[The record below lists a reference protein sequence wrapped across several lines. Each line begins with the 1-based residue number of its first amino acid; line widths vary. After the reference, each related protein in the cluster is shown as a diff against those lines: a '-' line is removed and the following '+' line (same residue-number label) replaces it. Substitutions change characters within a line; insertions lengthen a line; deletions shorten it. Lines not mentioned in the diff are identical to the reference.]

1 MKNEIKGYLSKSN
14 LKNFNSFYK
23 DYHKVYSKRNLT
35 LFSKSQKPY
44 YFYEKKNIL
53 PLTTM
58 SGGIKYSSLKDMNK
72 MNNKKNDFNLKFKLK
87 QKLKHLL
94 KPPANLRNSSRN
106 LKLGFNCSNT
116 FTLEGDN
123 TTNCFMNFV
132 NDYEKDFFSDSAYL
146 NLQYNENEIYKGEEY
161 YDNYIKEK
169 INYLKSNKIHSKIKH
184 FEKNFCYGKY
194 KKEINLTFN
203 SLQITFKNMSMPNEG
218 EDKSFYID
226 FPFELLP
233 IFYYKGIDAF
243 IKFLSRIIIIEN
255 HFENVVFEEDKI
267 IEEFNKLKDY
277 KTDKEEEINDSDNS
291 LNLDINNRKS
301 NEKDDKIIDL
311 MPHNLNKNSSY
322 LKFNNFIFFWITNAK
337 TYIVTV
343 KLPCIHLNI
352 LENNI
357 KINHYINYELLFYL
371 YKKKF
376 VNWEFYIIKY
386 LSSYSKFRN
395 IFQQISF
402 HSKINNKTFF
412 LKEPKQKIN
421 TFSQEILINI
431 YIDQFNN
438 NSLLIFKSFYINA
451 LITDVFYNL
460 EKKYH
465 IHFNFFHYI
474 KLYEI
479 AKYSSKLFFLI
490 KFLTIN
496 KEFNTLN
503 FNYEEFDKFNIKTW
517 MSNIHKYSK
526 KSLILSDLNEELYTE
541 FDIFPKN
548 IQVEFVRPKYSLLKF
563 ENNKE
568 VMKTLEIGKDLEKE
582 LVDSIVDSGS
592 ESWTKFLNECLQKLN
607 EPVPILPAI
616 HHKKTFKKKESK
628 KLKNISVGSNK
639 EIRKRFSKLFK

>member
-1 MKNEIKGYLSKSN
+1 MKNEIKGYLTKSN
-14 LKNFNSFYK
+14 LKNINTFYK

-35 LFSKSQKPY
+35 IFNKSQKPY
-44 YFYEKKNIL
+44 YFYEKKNIV
-53 PLTTM
+53 PLATI
-58 SGGIKYSSLKDMNK
+58 SGGIKYNSLKDMNK
-72 MNNKKNDFNLKFKLK
+72 INNKKDFNLKFKLK
-87 QKLKHLL
+87 QKLKQLL
-94 KPPANLRNSSRN
+94 KSPTNLRNPSRN
-106 LKLGFNCSNT
+106 LKSFFNCSNT
-116 FTLEGDN
+116 NTLEGEN
-123 TTNCFMNFV
+123 TNTNCLMNFV

-146 NLQYNENEIYKGEEY
+146 NLQYNENEIFKGEEY
-161 YDNYIKEK
+161 YENYIKEK
-169 INYLKSNKIHSKIKH
+169 INYLKSNKNYSRIKH
-184 FEKNFCYGKY
+184 FEKNFCYGEY
-194 KKEINLTFN
+194 KKEMNLTFN
-203 SLQITFKNMSMPNEG
+203 SLQITFKNMSTPNESKS
-218 EDKSFYID
+218 KSFNID

-255 HFENVVFEEDKI
+255 HFENVVFEENKI
-267 IEEFNKLKDY
+267 IEELNKLKEY
-277 KTDKEEEINDSDNS
+277 KTNKEEEINDSDN
-291 LNLDINNRKS
+291 NLDLELIHINNRKS

-311 MPHNLNKNSSY
+311 MPHNLNKNYNY
-322 LKFNNFIFFWITNAK
+322 LKFNNFIFFWMTNAK
-337 TYIVTV
+337 IYIVTII
-343 KLPCIHLNI
+343 LPCIHLNI

-371 YKKKF
+371 FKKKF

-386 LSSYSKFRN
+386 LSSYSKFRK

-412 LKEPKQKIN
+412 LKEPKQIIN
-421 TFSQEILINI
+421 NFSQKILINI
-431 YIDQFNN
+431 YTDQFNN
-438 NSLLIFKSFYINA
+438 NSLSILKSHYINA
-451 LITDVFYNL
+451 HITDAFYNL

-582 LVDSIVDSGS
+582 LVDCIMNSGP
-592 ESWTKFLNECLQKLN
+592 ESWIKFSNECLKKLN

-616 HHKKTFKKKESK
+616 HHKKT
-628 KLKNISVGSNK
+628 NK

>member
-1 MKNEIKGYLSKSN
+1 MKNEIKGYLTKSN
-14 LKNFNSFYK
+14 LKNINTFYK

-35 LFSKSQKPY
+35 IFNKSQKPY
-44 YFYEKKNIL
+44 YFYEKKNIV
-53 PLTTM
+53 PLATI
-58 SGGIKYSSLKDMNK
+58 SGGIKYNSLKDMNK
-72 MNNKKNDFNLKFKLK
+72 INNKKDFNLKFKLK
-87 QKLKHLL
+87 QKLKQLL
-94 KPPANLRNSSRN
+94 KSPTNLRNPSRN
-106 LKLGFNCSNT
+106 LKSFFNCSNT
-116 FTLEGDN
+116 NTLEGEN
-123 TTNCFMNFV
+123 TNTNCLMNFV

-146 NLQYNENEIYKGEEY
+146 NLQYNENDIFKGEEY
-161 YDNYIKEK
+161 YENYIKEK
-169 INYLKSNKIHSKIKH
+169 INYLKSNKNYSRIKH
-184 FEKNFCYGKY
+184 FEKNFFYGEY
-194 KKEINLTFN
+194 KKEMNLTFN
-203 SLQITFKNMSMPNEG
+203 SLQITFKNMSTPNESKS
-218 EDKSFYID
+218 KSFNID

-255 HFENVVFEEDKI
+255 HFENVVFEENKI
-267 IEEFNKLKDY
+267 IEELNKLKEY
-277 KTDKEEEINDSDNS
+277 KTNKEEEINDSDN
-291 LNLDINNRKS
+291 NLDLELIHINNRKS

-311 MPHNLNKNSSY
+311 MPHNLNKNYNY
-322 LKFNNFIFFWITNAK
+322 LKFNNFIFFWTTNAK
-337 TYIVTV
+337 IYIVTII
-343 KLPCIHLNI
+343 LPCIHLNI

-402 HSKINNKTFF
+402 HSKINNRTFF
-412 LKEPKQKIN
+412 LKEPKQIIN
-421 TFSQEILINI
+421 NFSQKILINI
-431 YIDQFNN
+431 YTDQFNN
-438 NSLLIFKSFYINA
+438 NSLSILKSFYINA
-451 LITDVFYNL
+451 LITDSFYNL

-582 LVDSIVDSGS
+582 LIDCIVNTGS
-592 ESWTKFLNECLQKLN
+592 ESWIKFSNECLQKLN

-616 HHKKTFKKKESK
+616 HHKKT
-628 KLKNISVGSNK
+628 NK